1 MDETNYITAL
11 QKFEG
16 LSMREI
22 SRRTGFHFNTVK
34 KYIDCEDWNL
44 EIKSR
49 KQKASRLDP
58 LKPVIDEWL
67 ENDL

>member
-1 MDETNYITAL
+1 MLTMDETNYITAL

-34 KYIDCEDWNL
+34 KYIDCDDWNL
-44 EIKSR
+44 
-49 KQKASRLDP
+49 
-58 LKPVIDEWL
+58 VIIRPDSSGAKCRHL
-67 ENDL
+67 NRFSNY